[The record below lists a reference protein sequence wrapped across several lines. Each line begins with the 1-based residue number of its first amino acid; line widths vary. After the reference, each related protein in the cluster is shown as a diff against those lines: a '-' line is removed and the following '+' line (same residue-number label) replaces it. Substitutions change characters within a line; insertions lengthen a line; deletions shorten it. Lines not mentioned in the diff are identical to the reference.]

1 LSNISASV
9 LARLKN
15 ISEKKISISTSF
27 CCAIFKKDSLH
38 ALQFQNIPKILVLKG
53 GFLLLAYN
61 IEKAR
66 PTKDIDFLGVNIPN
80 ERKAIEQIV
89 REIAVTKLDD
99 GVDFLTGAINAK
111 RSGPAR
117 WLLNAVNCENEVPLA
132 IRTFGHIS

>member
-1 LSNISASV
+1 MKKPLSNISASV

-15 ISEKKISISTSF
+15 ISEKENLDFNFLLLRYIQERFLARLAISKYS
-27 CCAIFKKDSLH
+27 K
-38 ALQFQNIPKILVLKG
+38 NLVLKG

-99 GVDFLTGAINAK
+99 GVDFLTGAIK
-111 RSGPAR
+111 
-117 WLLNAVNCENEVPLA
+117 CEEIWTSQVAPECRKL
-132 IRTFGHIS
+132 